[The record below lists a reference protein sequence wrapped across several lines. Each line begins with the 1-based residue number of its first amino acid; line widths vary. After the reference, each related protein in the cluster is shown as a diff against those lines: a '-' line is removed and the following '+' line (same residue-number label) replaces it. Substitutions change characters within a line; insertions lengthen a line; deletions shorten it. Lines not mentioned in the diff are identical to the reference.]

1 MNIVY
6 LSATAITVAVLSVVI
21 IFVLLTKLRAV
32 KASDASKTAQLERYT
47 VISDAETEATRIAQ
61 EAEQQ
66 AREIIDSAKSTATSI
81 EKEATALLS
90 NAQSTTLSLQDQITS
105 LRASYAEKK
114 SIYDELEK
122 AIALYRED
130 VDFAEMGM
138 FEPHFDFDTSEE
150 FKEALKDNRNE
161 QKALLRLKNQAGAI
175 WCGTDW
181 RVHNSRAEGKKMTTR
196 AINLTARAFNGECD
210 APIANCTF
218 KNWSVMHDRIQAA
231 FNKINALNEVNDV
244 HISREYLRL
253 KLKELDLVHSY
264 KMKKQSE
271 KEEQREIRAQMAEE
285 RKAQQEIERAIR
297 EAEAEEVRAQK
308 ALDKARKEMESK
320 LAQLTTEQAEKYQ
333 SKIDELRDALT
344 EAELKG
350 QKALSMAQQTK
361 RGHVYIISNVGS
373 FGEDVFKIGMTR
385 RLDPQDRVDELG
397 SASVPF
403 LFDVHAMIHSEDA
416 PALENALHQH
426 FDAKRT
432 NLVNRRKEFFNVSL
446 KEIKSAVY
454 ELAGNDVDFIETV
467 VAQHYYETLALRNKQ
482 SGAAGVQ
489 ARNTTVLPRF
499 AESI

>member
-1 MNIVY
+1 
-6 LSATAITVAVLSVVI
+6 
-21 IFVLLTKLRAV
+21 
-32 KASDASKTAQLERYT
+32 
-47 VISDAETEATRIAQ
+47 
-61 EAEQQ
+61 
-66 AREIIDSAKSTATSI
+66 
-81 EKEATALLS
+81 
-90 NAQSTTLSLQDQITS
+90 
-105 LRASYAEKK
+105 
-114 SIYDELEK
+114 
-122 AIALYRED
+122 
-130 VDFAEMGM
+130 
-138 FEPHFDFDTSEE
+138 
-150 FKEALKDNRNE
+150 
-161 QKALLRLKNQAGAI
+161 
-175 WCGTDW
+175 
-181 RVHNSRAEGKKMTTR
+181 
-196 AINLTARAFNGECD
+196 
-210 APIANCTF
+210 
-218 KNWSVMHDRIQAA
+218 
-231 FNKINALNEVNDV
+231 
-244 HISREYLRL
+244 
-253 KLKELDLVHSY
+253 
-264 KMKKQSE
+264 
-271 KEEQREIRAQMAEE
+271 MAEE

-482 SGAAGVQ
+482 SGVAEVQ